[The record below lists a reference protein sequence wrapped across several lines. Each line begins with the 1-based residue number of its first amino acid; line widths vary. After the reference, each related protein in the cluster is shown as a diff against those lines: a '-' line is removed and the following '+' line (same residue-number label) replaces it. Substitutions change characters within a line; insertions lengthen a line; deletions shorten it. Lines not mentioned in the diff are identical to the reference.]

1 MCDPMLEY
9 KRQEVTKRAAIS
21 TPLAALT
28 EEEKRHYM
36 VMVERIFTGYDKDGS
51 GKLEFGE
58 FRACLKESQ
67 LGLSEKQIS
76 YLMSLSDADDSGAID
91 YNEFIV
97 LFFESLV
104 ELARMEMIE
113 RELSAGKASSIA
125 HMLLD
130 PSYLAIPLRIGFDLA
145 ADGGEEVPPEAFAT
159 MLEQKA
165 WGEWGLGDGIAPI
178 LRALRGMETLTWEAL
193 CALLLTFI
201 PSDVEEASE
210 LPPPPEAEAKEAEA
224 EALPT
229 GE

>member
-1 MCDPMLEY
+1 
-9 KRQEVTKRAAIS
+9 
-21 TPLAALT
+21 
-28 EEEKRHYM
+28 
-36 VMVERIFTGYDKDGS
+36 
-51 GKLEFGE
+51 
-58 FRACLKESQ
+58 
-67 LGLSEKQIS
+67 
-76 YLMSLSDADDSGAID
+76 MSLSDADDSGAID

-145 ADGGEEVPPEAFAT
+145 ADGSEEVPPEAFAT

-178 LRALRGMETLTWEAL
+178 LRALRGMERLTWEAL